1 MAFIN
6 HLKVSRRDLD
16 GIPNTILITF
26 SSGDDVSYVRKDGV
40 GENKSEENKSEPTTN
55 RLPQYN
61 FCDFKYLNTISC
73 DLRAQY
79 ALCTKTLCKMMNT
92 LRASLEEAG
101 KLREKAKSEVDLQ
114 YQTWERNLRSDYS
127 SQKKMWQN
135 LKDELEV
142 SEGRLRLVVKQ
153 LREANLEK
161 APAVIAMLETQG
173 EFFAKSMELMNLKYD
188 TFLSHVQKCSSDLCG
203 RLSDA
208 LTHVGITS
216 WYDMYASKLDAH
228 GMIEGVI
235 NSKLFT
241 VVLTKDY
248 FKRPYCLFEYCI
260 AVMAGKTILA
270 IYESDQRFEG
280 GLLENFDIPKMF
292 KETIMKHEIIKV
304 DRRQW
309 RSFFSLFERAIKARQ
324 NYVNVFTD
332 RDERVR
338 LSSNILQNNL
348 DISFLKGKLHS
359 SGWKFGERIFSSTAD
374 GFTVESFHDQ
384 CDRKGA
390 TLTVAKRKSGIIFG
404 GFVPLSWT
412 GEGGYVDV
420 PEAWMFAIEEQ
431 RAPMLFDL
439 ELGKV
444 QVFGKKTVGP
454 YFTIKLPSEGVISFG
469 IHGMSDNKHLMK
481 GLFAGN
487 KKAGINKDVKI
498 DEYEV
503 FQILKDDMR
512 ASV

>member
-40 GENKSEENKSEPTTN
+40 EENKSEPITN

-61 FCDFKYLNTISC
+61 VGDFNPINC

-79 ALCTKTLCKMMNT
+79 ALCTKTLRKMMNMFK
-92 LRASLEEAG
+92 ASLEETW

-114 YQTWERNLRSDYS
+114 YQNWERNLRSDYS
-127 SQKKMWQN
+127 SQTKKWQD

-142 SEGRLRLVVKQ
+142 SEGRLRMVVKQ
-153 LREANLEK
+153 LKATNLEK

-173 EFFAKSMELMNLKYD
+173 EFFAKSMEVMNLKYD
-188 TFLSHVQKCSSDLCG
+188 TFLSHVQKVSSDFCG

-208 LTHVGITS
+208 LTHAGITS

-228 GMIEGVI
+228 GIIEGVI
-235 NSKLFT
+235 NSKIFT

-248 FKRPYCLFEYCI
+248 FTRQYCLFEYCI

-270 IYESDQRFEG
+270 VYEPDPRFEG
-280 GLLENFDIPKMF
+280 GPLEQFDIPKMF
-292 KETIMKHEIIKV
+292 KETIMNHEIIKV

-309 RSFFSLFERAIKARQ
+309 RSFFSSFEKAINGRR

-332 RDERVR
+332 RDER
-338 LSSNILQNNL
+338 SSNILQNNL
-348 DISFLKGKLHS
+348 DISFLKGTLHS
-359 SGWKFGERIFSSTAD
+359 SGWKIGKRIFSSAAD
-374 GFTVESFHDQ
+374 GFTAESFHDK
-384 CDRKGA
+384 CDHKGA
-390 TLTVAKRKSGIIFG
+390 TLTVAKKKCGILFG
-404 GFVPLSWT
+404 GFAPLSWNM
-412 GEGGYVDV
+412 EGSWVNA
-420 PEAWMFAIEEQ
+420 PEAWIFDIEDS
-431 RAPMLFDL
+431 RAPKLFGL

-444 QVFGKKTVGP
+444 EVQLWKPNGP
-454 YFTIKLPSEGVISFG
+454 CIQIRLPSGALIGFG
-469 IHGMSDNKHLMK
+469 IHGWRSNKHFIE

-487 KKAGINKDVKI
+487 KKAGLSKNIEI

-503 FQILKDDMR
+503 FQVVKNDML